1 MADQQQIQETLNR
14 VVHPDY
20 GKSIIEL
27 GLLQDFSVK
36 HGTVKFRI
44 QSTVP
49 GGGATKSVLA
59 SARSAVGALDSVNL
73 VEAELTSNT
82 RPNTAGSTGKG
93 SIVGVRNI
101 IPVASGKGGV
111 GKSTVSANLAL
122 ALASTGAKVGLM
134 DADVYGPSIPHIMG
148 ATSKPQHGGR
158 GILPILTHEIPIIS
172 TGFFVR
178 DDQAVVWRG
187 PMLAKMVEQLTN
199 QVEWG
204 LLDYLVIDLPPGTGD
219 VQLSLCQRLAITGA
233 VIVTTPQPMAVKV
246 AEKAIIMFNQLK
258 TPILG
263 VVENMS
269 YFESRN
275 TGEREY
281 IFGSGG
287 AELIS
292 EKWKTPLLGK
302 IPLATTV
309 RETSD
314 TGKPIVL
321 ADPEAPASLAFLEV
335 AKQLAVEVAMY
346 NLKTSNE
353 ELVKINF

>member
-1 MADQQQIQETLNR
+1 MADLERIQAALR
-14 VVHPDY
+14 FVIHPAY
-20 GKSIIEL
+20 GRSIVDL
-27 GLLQDFSVK
+27 GLVQDLAADEGLVRFKLQN
-36 HGTVKFRI
+36 
-44 QSTVP
+44 TVP
-49 GGGATKSVLA
+49 RSGRAESVLRAAVEAAQAAAPDARVEADLTA
-59 SARSAVGALDSVNL
+59 SARANPAGAS
-73 VEAELTSNT
+73 
-82 RPNTAGSTGKG
+82 GKG
-93 SIVGVRNI
+93 SIEGVSNI

-122 ALASTGAKVGLM
+122 ALAATGAKVGLM

-148 ATSKPQHGGR
+148 AREGPRHGGR
-158 GILPILTHEIPIIS
+158 GIIPVETHGIPIIS

-178 DDQAVVWRG
+178 KDQAVVWRG

-219 VQLSLCQRLAITGA
+219 VQLSLCQRLALTGA
-233 VIVTTPQPMAVKV
+233 VVVTTPQPMAVNV
-246 AEKAIIMFNQLK
+246 AEKAIIMFQQLK

-269 YFESRN
+269 YFESRA

-287 AELIS
+287 ADRIAQQWS
-292 EKWKTPLLGK
+292 IPVLGRV
-302 IPLATTV
+302 PLATTV

-314 TGKPIVL
+314 EGTPIVL
-321 ADPEAPASLAFLEV
+321 AEPDAPASRAFLEV
-335 AKQLAVEVAMY
+335 GKQLAAEVAMH
-346 NLKTSNE
+346 NLKAEGESM
-353 ELVKINF
+353 VKITF